1 MRHLSLAVVLA
12 FASGATAQR
21 QDGDAGSPTAAFAQ
35 FCREHGD
42 GWVVQWH
49 PATGTPRAIYG
60 TGMAL
65 VDWREN
71 SLDEARRHAHQLL
84 VDEHDLL
91 GLGDSDFVEGIG
103 ARMGRA
109 WSFTFDQFFRG
120 IPVIDGRVD
129 VRIHRKGVVA
139 MFGSRAW
146 PVDARFDTTP
156 AISEELATAIAWSR
170 VGVPTRAAQPAA
182 TKAPR
187 LVIWGDTHSPVRATV
202 SLAWEVAVSNL
213 DESGGGSAGRYYIDA
228 RSGAVLH
235 FRNDR
240 HECGLPGCRVGERGA
255 AFALQPVAPPVPT
268 TVTVMAWTR
277 TGVDGY
283 DPLVNTPLPGLV
295 LVVPGV
301 GPVTTDQNGQFT
313 VDIAAPVNVTV
324 GALDGRHHAPV
335 AGSNAPSGVF
345 TIQPGVSSTIQL
357 LTATSSPEQ
366 GAHTTVSYWL
376 DRVNVWCRGVL
387 GSSPQL
393 DVADNVLPSVNSGS
407 LCNAFYLNNTVT
419 FDRAVVGC
427 ANAAFSSIVVH
438 EWGHGLDDR
447 YGGVSNLLGDGLSE
461 GWGDLLA
468 MYLLDNPNYGSGLT
482 TPGVVSRSGNNTKMY
497 GTQVGVHD
505 AGEVWMGFAWRYR
518 ENLRAAFGTP
528 IALQVSEDTVVAS
541 IVANAT
547 NQAEAVLEVFLADDD
562 DGNLQNGVPHYAQL
576 SAAAIAKGMPYPVM
590 PAASILHT
598 PLADTAD
605 RGVPRR
611 VEAIVSPN
619 GGSLLAVRLHYDV
632 GTGSQVRNMHG
643 NGTTDGFVAML
654 PGISAGGVSYHFEVD
669 HSSGVTVRMPSVGE
683 FHYDLGTFQA
693 LVTED
698 FENGAPGW
706 TTGSSAGTNEWQL
719 GPPAGKSGSGGG
731 GWVDPAAAT
740 SGTNVYGID
749 LGAGV
754 ANGAY
759 ANSTSQ
765 YLRSPVLDC
774 SGRTGMRLRFKRWL
788 SVERAAFDQATIT
801 VNGIPIWTNPAGANT
816 RDAAWQSVEYAIPMA
831 DNNPAVQIEW
841 RLTSDNVI
849 NLGGWQLDDVEV
861 GDTFVA
867 PLAAAL
873 AMLPEQAVQGG
884 PMTLTVSTLGG
895 PRPYLLAV
903 GDTAGPT
910 IVPGSPPL
918 LVGGSVMILGASTNA
933 VGLDV
938 VSFTAPNV
946 PSAVA
951 TFFYSQVLTI
961 DATGANLVV
970 SNAVVNMFTQTP

>member
-1 MRHLSLAVVLA
+1 MRPLALAVMLA
-12 FASGATAQR
+12 LTAAVPAQR
-21 QDGDAGSPTAAFAQ
+21 QDRDATPPTAAFVQ
-35 FCREHGD
+35 FCRERGD
-42 GWVVQWH
+42 DWVVQWH

-60 TGMAL
+60 AGIPLA
-65 VDWREN
+65 DWREN
-71 SLDEARRHAHQLL
+71 SLDEARRHARQLL

-91 GLGDSDFVEGIG
+91 GLGDCEFVESIG
-103 ARMGRA
+103 ARMGRT
-109 WSFTFDQFFRG
+109 WSFSFDQFFRG
-120 IPVIDGRVD
+120 LPVIGGRVD
-129 VRIHRKGVVA
+129 VRINGKGVVA
-139 MFGSRAW
+139 MLGSRAW
-146 PVDARFDTTP
+146 PIDDRFDITP
-156 AISEELATAIAWSR
+156 AISEDVATAVAWSH
-170 VGVPTRAAQPAA
+170 VGVLTTVAQPAA

-202 SLAWEVAVSNL
+202 ALAWEVAVSNL
-213 DESGGGSAGRYYIDA
+213 DESGGGAAGRYYIDA
-228 RSGAVLH
+228 NCGAVLH
-235 FRNDR
+235 YRNDR
-240 HECGLPGCRVGERGA
+240 HECGLLGCGVGERVGTVA
-255 AFALQPVAPPVPT
+255 AQPVAPPVPT

-277 TGVDGY
+277 TGLDGY

-295 LVVPGV
+295 LDVPGV

-313 VDIAAPVNVTV
+313 VDITAPVNITI

-345 TIQPGVSSTIQL
+345 TVNPGVSSTIQL
-357 LTATSSPEQ
+357 LAATSSPEQ
-366 GAHTTVSYWL
+366 GAHTTALYWI
-376 DRVNVWCRGVL
+376 DRVNIWCRGVL

-393 DVADNVLPSVNSGS
+393 SLADNILPTVNQGS

-419 FDRAVVGC
+419 FDRSVAGC
-427 ANAAFSSIVVH
+427 ANAAFSAIVVH

-447 YGGVSNLLGDGLSE
+447 YGGISNQLGDGLSE

-482 TPGVVSRSGNNTKMY
+482 LPGVVSRSGNNTKMY

-528 IALQVSEDTVVAS
+528 TALQVSADTVVAS

-576 SAAAIAKGMPYPVM
+576 SAAAIAKGIPYPVM

-598 PLADTAD
+598 PLADTALRD
-605 RGVPRR
+605 VPRA
-611 VEAIVSPN
+611 VVATISPN

-632 GTGSQVRNMHG
+632 GAGSQVRNMHG
-643 NGTTDGFVAML
+643 NGAVDGFVAML
-654 PGISAGGVSYHFEVD
+654 PGISAGGASYHFEVD
-669 HSSGVTVRMPSVGE
+669 HSSGVTARMPTAGE

-693 LVTED
+693 LMTED

-719 GPPAGKSGSGGG
+719 GAPAGKSGSGGG

-740 SGTNVYGID
+740 SGTKVYGID
-749 LGAGV
+749 LGAGS

-765 YLRSPVLDC
+765 YLRSPVIDC
-774 SGRTGMRLRFKRWL
+774 TGRTGMRLRFQRWL
-788 SVERAAFDQATIT
+788 SVERAAYDQATIT
-801 VNGIPIWTNPAGANT
+801 VNGVMVWTNPAGTHT
-816 RDAAWQSVEYAIPMA
+816 RDGSWQSVEYAIPMA

-867 PLAAAL
+867 PADAL
-873 AMLPEQAVQGG
+873 LSMLPEQAVQGG
-884 PMTLTVSTLGG
+884 PMTLTVSTPGG
-895 PRPYLLAV
+895 ARPYLLAV
-903 GDTAGPT
+903 GDTGGPT
-910 IVPGSPPL
+910 IVPGLPPL
-918 LVGGSVMILGASTNA
+918 LFGGNAMLLSGNTNTLG
-933 VGLDV
+933 VDV
-938 VSFTAPNV
+938 VPFTAPNV

-951 TFFYSQVLTI
+951 IFFYSHVLTV
-961 DATGANLVV
+961 DATWASFVV
-970 SNAVVNMFTQTP
+970 SNACVNMFTQTP

>member
-1 MRHLSLAVVLA
+1 MRPLAFAVVLVL
-12 FASGATAQR
+12 ASTVPAQR
-21 QDGDAGSPTAAFAQ
+21 QERAPTQPAAAFAH

-42 GWVVQWH
+42 DWVVQWH

-60 TGMAL
+60 KGIPID
-65 VDWREN
+65 DWREN
-71 SLDEARRHAHQLL
+71 SLVEARRHAQRIL
-84 VDEHDLL
+84 VDERELL
-91 GLGDSDFVEGIG
+91 GLGDCEYVESIG
-103 ARMGRA
+103 ARMGRT
-109 WSFTFDQFFRG
+109 WSFSFDQFFRG
-120 IPVIDGRVD
+120 LPVVGGRVD
-129 VRIHRKGVVA
+129 VRINRNGVVA
-139 MFGSRAW
+139 MLGSRAW
-146 PVDARFDTTP
+146 PIDERFDTTP
-156 AISEELATAIAWSR
+156 AISEELATAVAWSR
-170 VGVPTRAAQPAA
+170 VGVLATVAQPAA

-187 LVIWGDTHSPVRATV
+187 LVIWGDTHAPVRTSV
-202 SLAWEVAVSNL
+202 CLAWEVAIRNL
-213 DESGGGSAGRYYIDA
+213 DESGRGSAGRYYVDA
-228 RSGAVLH
+228 KTGAVLH
-235 FRNDR
+235 YVNDR
-240 HECGLPGCRVGERGA
+240 HECGLPACGDAERVG
-255 AFALQPVAPPVPT
+255 PVPAQLVARPVPT

-277 TGVDGY
+277 TGIDGH

-295 LVVPGV
+295 LTVPGV

-313 VDIAAPVNVTV
+313 IDIAAPVNVTI
-324 GALDGRHHAPV
+324 GALDGRHHAPI
-335 AGSNAPSGVF
+335 AGSSAPSGVF
-345 TIQPGVSSTIQL
+345 TVQPGVAATIQL
-357 LTATSSPEQ
+357 LTAAASPEQ
-366 GAHTTVSYWL
+366 GAHPTASYWL
-376 DRVNVWCRGVL
+376 DQVGVWMRGVL

-393 DVADNVLPSVNSGS
+393 AVADSILPTVNQGS
-407 LCNAFYLNNTVT
+407 LCNAFYLNNTIT
-419 FDRAVVGC
+419 FDRSVVGC
-427 ANAAFSSIVVH
+427 ANAAFSAIVVH

-447 YGGVSNLLGDGLSE
+447 YGGISNDLGDGLSE

-468 MYLLDNPNYGSGLT
+468 MYLLDDPNYGSGLT
-482 TPGVVSRSGNNTKMY
+482 LPGVVSRSGNNTKMY

-528 IALQVSEDTVVAS
+528 TALQVSEDTVVAS

-576 SAAAIAKGMPYPVM
+576 SAAAIAKGLPYPVM
-590 PAASILHT
+590 PAASILHM
-598 PLADTAD
+598 PLADTSAPN
-605 RGVPRR
+605 VPRA
-611 VEAIVSPN
+611 VVATIAPN

-632 GTGSQVRNMHG
+632 GTGSQVRTMHG
-643 NGTTDGFVAML
+643 NGTVDGFVAML
-654 PGISAGGVSYHFEVD
+654 PGIAAGGVSYHLEVD
-669 HSSGVTVRMPSVGE
+669 HSSGATVRMPTAGE
-683 FHYDLGTFQA
+683 FHYDLGTFRA

-698 FENGAPGW
+698 FEGGAPGS

-740 SGTNVYGID
+740 SGSNVYGID
-749 LGAGV
+749 LGAGT

-765 YLRSPVLDC
+765 FLRSPVLDC
-774 SGRTGMRLRFKRWL
+774 SGRTGMRLRFQRWL
-788 SVERAAFDQATIT
+788 SVERSAFDQATIR
-801 VNGIPIWTNPAGANT
+801 VNGIPVWTNPSGAHT
-816 RDAAWQSVEYAIPMA
+816 RDGSWQLVEYAIPMA
-831 DNNPAVQIEW
+831 DDNPSVQIEW

-867 PLAAAL
+867 PLEASL
-873 AMLPEQAVQGG
+873 AMLPEQAVQGA
-884 PMTLTVSTLGG
+884 PMTLTVSTPGG

-910 IVPGSPPL
+910 IVPGLPPL

-933 VGLDV
+933 LGLDV
-938 VSFTAPNV
+938 VAFTAPSV

-951 TFFYSQVLTI
+951 TFFYSQVVTI
-961 DATGANLVV
+961 DATGTNLVV

>member
-1 MRHLSLAVVLA
+1 MRPFAIPVVLA
-12 FASGATAQR
+12 LAAAVPAQVQER
-21 QDGDAGSPTAAFAQ
+21 EPTPSTAAFAQ
-35 FCREHGD
+35 FCRERGD
-42 GWVVQWH
+42 DWVVQWH

-60 TGMAL
+60 RGIPLT
-65 VDWREN
+65 DWREN
-71 SLDEARRHAHQLL
+71 SLAEARRHAHQLL
-84 VDEHDLL
+84 VDEHELL
-91 GLGDSDFVEGIG
+91 GLGDSEFVESIG
-103 ARMGRA
+103 SRMGHA
-109 WSFTFDQFFRG
+109 WSFTFDQYFRG
-120 IPVIDGRVD
+120 IPVVGGRVD

-146 PVDARFDTTP
+146 PIDDHFDVTP
-156 AISEELATAIAWSR
+156 AIGEELATAVAWIHA
-170 VGVPTRAAQPAA
+170 GDPTTVAQPAA

-187 LVIWGDTHSPVRATV
+187 LVIWGDAHSPVRATV

-213 DESGGGSAGRYYIDA
+213 DANGTGTAGRYYVDA
-228 RSGAVLH
+228 DSGAVLH
-235 FRNDR
+235 FQNDR
-240 HECGLPGCRVGERGA
+240 HECGLPGCGGGEQAGTAPA
-255 AFALQPVAPPVPT
+255 APGAPPVPT

-277 TGVDGY
+277 TGVDGH

-295 LVVPGV
+295 LVVPGI
-301 GPVTTDQNGQFT
+301 GPVTTDQNGQVT
-313 VDIAAPVNVTV
+313 IDIAAPVNIPV
-324 GALDGRHHAPV
+324 GALDGRHHAPIT
-335 AGSNAPSGVF
+335 GSSAPSGVF
-345 TIQPGVSSTIQL
+345 TIQPGVGATIQL
-357 LTATSSPEQ
+357 LTATATPEQ
-366 GAHTTVSYWL
+366 GAHTTASYWL
-376 DRVNVWCRGVL
+376 DQVGVWCRQVL

-393 DVADNVLPSVNSGS
+393 AMADNVLPSVNQGN
-407 LCNAFYLNNTVT
+407 LCNAFYLNNTVN
-419 FDRAVVGC
+419 FDRSVVGC

-447 YGGVSNLLGDGLSE
+447 YGGISNQLGDGLSE

-468 MYLLDNPNYGSGLT
+468 MYLLDNPDYGSGLT
-482 TPGVVSRSGNNTKMY
+482 LPGVVSRSGNNSKMY

-528 IALQVSEDTVVAS
+528 TALQVSTETVVAS

-598 PLADTAD
+598 PLADTAERD
-605 RGVPRR
+605 VPRA
-611 VEAIVSPN
+611 VVATISPN

-632 GTGSQVRNMHG
+632 GAGSQVRTMHG
-643 NGTTDGFVAML
+643 NGSVDGFVAML
-654 PGISAGGVSYHFEVD
+654 PGIATGGASYHFEVD
-669 HSSGVTVRMPSVGE
+669 HSSGVTVRMPTAGE
-683 FHYDLGTFQA
+683 FHYDLGTFRA

-706 TTGSSAGTNEWQL
+706 TTGSSSGTNEWQL
-719 GPPAGKSGSGGG
+719 GAPAGRSGSGGG

-749 LGAGV
+749 LGGGA

-765 YLRSPVLDC
+765 FLRSPVLDC

-801 VNGIPIWTNPAGANT
+801 VNGIVVWTNPAGAHT
-816 RDAAWQSVEYAIPMA
+816 RDSSWQSVEYAIPMA
-831 DNNPAVQIEW
+831 DDNPAVQIEW
-841 RLTSDNVI
+841 RLTSDNVV

-867 PLAAAL
+867 AADASL
-873 AMLPEQAVQGG
+873 AMLPEQAVQGA
-884 PMTLTVSTLGG
+884 PMTLTVSTPGG
-895 PRPYLLAV
+895 SRPYLLVV

-910 IVPGSPPL
+910 LVPGLPAL
-918 LVGGSVMILGASTNA
+918 QFGGNLTIVGGSTDAL
-933 VGLDV
+933 GLDV
-938 VSFTAPNV
+938 VPFLAPNV

-951 TFFYSQVLTI
+951 VSFYSQLLTVDAAGTNFVL
-961 DATGANLVV
+961 
-970 SNAVVNMFTQTP
+970 SNAFVNLFTQTP